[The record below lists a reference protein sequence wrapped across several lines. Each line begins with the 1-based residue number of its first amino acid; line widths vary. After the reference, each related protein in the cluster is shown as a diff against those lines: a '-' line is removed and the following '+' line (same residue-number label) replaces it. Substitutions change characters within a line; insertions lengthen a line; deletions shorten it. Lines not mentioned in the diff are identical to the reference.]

1 MSENMKAERKS
12 LFELGEE
19 YEKHVNLQNVFIE
32 NCKKEIK
39 KAKESG
45 DTRAVEILQ
54 NNLRKFYEIKR
65 ELVETA
71 SKLKTYYGGQNDKSK
86 NHKY

>member
-1 MSENMKAERKS
+1 MSENMKTERKS

-19 YEKHVNLQNVFIE
+19 YEKHINVQKSFIE
-32 NCKKEIK
+32 NCKNEIK

-45 DTRAVEILQ
+45 DFDAVKILEKK
-54 NNLRKFYEIKR
+54 LYAFYEIKR
-65 ELVETA
+65 ELEETA
-71 SKLKTYYGGQNDKSK
+71 LKLKTYYGGQYDKSK